1 MALSGRKGRGVRE
14 DRRRDTGRNI
24 RTGTEAGTATRAGVT
39 LWLKKIY
46 GDMPIPEYEVN
57 ERTVDILHEVMEFNE
72 ERDKDVTLLIEDMK
86 DRATKYEEAKYW
98 QDILGESLGLSEGS
112 LSLEANKDLTDL
124 VESALDLNV
133 EDTSLTSFYSAINN
147 MTSELYETKSENEEL
162 ELELNTLTKKLT
174 SALVLEKKLEEDIE
188 KLKESQEAEK
198 AEAEIQLK
206 DLKFLEN
213 KSVDLK
219 IRISDAEEKLVAM
232 GMDQSL
238 THEALMKSSEEL
250 AALEKEIEPL
260 KNEVAS
266 YHDLPLS
273 IPLARV
279 KVEEARKELQA
290 LEEEFT
296 REVQAL
302 PFEKT

>member
-1 MALSGRKGRGVRE
+1 MAAAAAPE
-14 DRRRDTGRNI
+14 EARDPFEEKLI
-24 RTGTEAGTATRAGVT
+24 RVT

-57 ERTVDILHEVMEFNE
+57 ERTVEILHEVMECNE
-72 ERDKDVTLLIEDMK
+72 ERDRDVTLLIEDMK
-86 DRATKYEEAKYW
+86 DRATKYEEEAKYW

-112 LSLEANKDLTDL
+112 LSLEAITDLTDL
-124 VESALDLNV
+124 VESAVELKV

-147 MTSELYETKSENEEL
+147 MTSELYETKSENEKL
-162 ELELNTLTKKLT
+162 ELELKTLTKKLT
-174 SALVLEKKLEEDIE
+174 SALMMEKKLEEDIE

-219 IRISDAEEKLVAM
+219 IRISDAEE
-232 GMDQSL
+232 
-238 THEALMKSSEEL
+238 L

-279 KVEEARKELQA
+279 KVEEARKELKA
-290 LEEEFT
+290 LEEELT
-296 REVQAL
+296 REVQSL